1 MSFYDLKP
9 PPLNAGQ
16 GCDCF
21 FFATHDTSETIWSSS
36 WWRTATWTRRRTPT
50 SSPRTLSGRHIIPFS
65 IQEKSNKMNTL
76 LDKQYC
82 HCCPNKSLNK
92 KSKSLFEIWFVT
104 WVLNLIWDY
113 ESITLTWRRA
123 GSCRGRRWCWSGLA
137 GTCTWGRPWAAAPHS
152 GSHPSCSSA
161 ADCCSWNSSC
171 CCS

>member
-1 MSFYDLKP
+1 M
-9 PPLNAGQ
+9 NAGQ

-21 FFATHDTSETIWSSS
+21 FCATHDTSETIWSSS

-92 KSKSLFEIWFVT
+92 KSKSLLEKPHDYDQYLCKFKEKPSTIRGNDYLRAREWMFKYNGQGWILHLALSWF
-104 WVLNLIWDY
+104 
-113 ESITLTWRRA
+113 LTIQCNCDSFIIEWMKKQMLCA
-123 GSCRGRRWCWSGLA
+123 VKVYASVY
-137 GTCTWGRPWAAAPHS
+137 
-152 GSHPSCSSA
+152 
-161 ADCCSWNSSC
+161 
-171 CCS
+171 

>member
-1 MSFYDLKP
+1 MFLKDQGKIISPLFFQVCLKYCLWYCVSNPDSISLWLGSKNSQLLQKFSLVSFYDLKP

-21 FFATHDTSETIWSSS
+21 FCATHDTSETIWSSS

-92 KSKSLFEIWFVT
+92 KSKSLFQ
-104 WVLNLIWDY
+104 L
-113 ESITLTWRRA
+113 
-123 GSCRGRRWCWSGLA
+123 G
-137 GTCTWGRPWAAAPHS
+137 
-152 GSHPSCSSA
+152 
-161 ADCCSWNSSC
+161 NS
-171 CCS
+171 